1 MKKLLVISIIAII
14 ALSSCSTGR
23 YFAGFKAEDA
33 EREFALLGPIS
44 HQYYTD
50 SHRNEFYS
58 DSLSVLS
65 ENLICEIV
73 PQVGVHVNCL
83 LPLDS
88 LQREEAEAFICYV
101 AAHDVDKANDF
112 PIPDVLDKLL
122 EESGYRYGL
131 LLLSEGMSHDAGEYL
146 GRVAFGLGLGIL
158 TAIMTGG
165 LFAVYAVP
173 TPSMAVM
180 YAAVLDSRTDRVV
193 FFNLRE
199 YDTYN
204 PVTYNNVKAQLSALL
219 KKLRQ

>member
-1 MKKLLVISIIAII
+1 MQ
-14 ALSSCSTGR
+14 
-23 YFAGFKAEDA
+23 
-33 EREFALLGPIS
+33 GPIS

-73 PQVGVHVNCL
+73 PQVGVRVNCL

-88 LQREEAEAFICYV
+88 LQREEAEAYICYV
-101 AAHDVDKANDF
+101 AAHDVSKANDF

-131 LLLSEGMSHDAGEYL
+131 LLFSEGMSHDAGEYL
-146 GRVAFGLGLGIL
+146 GRAAFGLGLGIV
-158 TAIMTGG
+158 TALLTGG
-165 LFAVYAVP
+165 RFSVYSYPVP
-173 TPSMAVM
+173 SISVM

-193 FFNLRE
+193 YFNLKE
-199 YDTYN
+199 FEAIN
-204 PVTYNNVKAQLSALL
+204 PVTHDSVEKQISRTL
-219 KKLRQ
+219 KDFRQ